1 MATLEKIRSKGVLL
15 IIVIGI
21 ALFAFIIGD
30 FLNSS
35 GTFFGQSQMNVI
47 EVNDEKIKIDQY
59 QEKIDELNKVYQ
71 IQMNQ
76 SQLSEEAMEQ
86 IRQSV
91 YDNIIREQIISS
103 CAEKTGINVSS
114 KELFDLVSGENI
126 HPYIQSIRMFQ
137 NPNTGG
143 FDKSYLLNF
152 LNTINKKDLSAEE
165 MEQIKDAKSYWMFWE
180 NLIKNTRLEEKYT
193 TLLSK
198 SLNTNSLEAK
208 FSFENGKKTVD
219 LVYIT
224 EPYSNIADSTIDV
237 SKKELKTLYKK
248 NKEKYK
254 QESIRD
260 IQAVSFSIRP
270 SKDDYEKIE
279 NWINRLKDEFST
291 TNDIA
296 EMVMS
301 NSDVPYF
308 NFALTEKD
316 IDESVK
322 SFAFTGKSGD
332 ILGPIFEND
341 TYKMVRIIENG
352 ISAPDSVKIRH
363 ILLLGLEDSAIVSLS
378 DSIINAIQ
386 TGANFESLVTK
397 YSQNQNTAAKGGE
410 VGWVRESD
418 VEKEMIEPCFY
429 GTKGNLFSV
438 KTNNGTHIIELQEK
452 TKNVNKVKLAILERS
467 VSASSTTYSKIYN
480 DAKDFIV
487 ENNSLD
493 KFKSG
498 AEKKGLDVKSFSSI
512 FENNPK
518 LGTIKD
524 SRKIVRW
531 AFENEVG
538 NISDVF
544 VCEDEFIVAAITKSA
559 EKGYKTVEDVETE
572 LKAEIIKDKKAEII
586 TKKLADELA
595 QTKDLQKI
603 ASKKG
608 ISVDTLMF
616 VNFKNNRTQVGY
628 EPSIIGTAP
637 FMNKGETSLPLKG
650 KNGVYV
656 INIINESVSEGA
668 YDDKSEKMQLNS
680 KYMYTIPQSFFETL
694 KEKANVIDYRSR
706 FF

>member
-224 EPYSNIADSTIDV
+224 EPYSNIADSTINI

-248 NKEKYK
+248 KRKK
-254 QESIRD
+254 Q
-260 IQAVSFSIRP
+260 
-270 SKDDYEKIE
+270 
-279 NWINRLKDEFST
+279 T
-291 TNDIA
+291 
-296 EMVMS
+296 
-301 NSDVPYF
+301 
-308 NFALTEKD
+308 
-316 IDESVK
+316 
-322 SFAFTGKSGD
+322 
-332 ILGPIFEND
+332 
-341 TYKMVRIIENG
+341 RIH
-352 ISAPDSVKIRH
+352 S
-363 ILLLGLEDSAIVSLS
+363 
-378 DSIINAIQ
+378 
-386 TGANFESLVTK
+386 
-397 YSQNQNTAAKGGE
+397 
-410 VGWVRESD
+410 
-418 VEKEMIEPCFY
+418 
-429 GTKGNLFSV
+429 
-438 KTNNGTHIIELQEK
+438 
-452 TKNVNKVKLAILERS
+452 
-467 VSASSTTYSKIYN
+467 
-480 DAKDFIV
+480 
-487 ENNSLD
+487 
-493 KFKSG
+493 
-498 AEKKGLDVKSFSSI
+498 
-512 FENNPK
+512 
-518 LGTIKD
+518 
-524 SRKIVRW
+524 
-531 AFENEVG
+531 
-538 NISDVF
+538 
-544 VCEDEFIVAAITKSA
+544 
-559 EKGYKTVEDVETE
+559 
-572 LKAEIIKDKKAEII
+572 
-586 TKKLADELA
+586 
-595 QTKDLQKI
+595 
-603 ASKKG
+603 
-608 ISVDTLMF
+608 
-616 VNFKNNRTQVGY
+616 
-628 EPSIIGTAP
+628 
-637 FMNKGETSLPLKG
+637 
-650 KNGVYV
+650 
-656 INIINESVSEGA
+656 
-668 YDDKSEKMQLNS
+668 
-680 KYMYTIPQSFFETL
+680 
-694 KEKANVIDYRSR
+694 
-706 FF
+706 